1 MSSASGEDLLV
12 IDDLHVEFDTRAGII
27 RGLRGISLKVA
38 RGETLGIV
46 GESGSGKSVMAQSVM
61 GLIDTPGRIAGGD
74 IRWKGQSLLGPK
86 GRRYG
91 ARIRGREL
99 AMIFQNPMT
108 SLNPLMTIGAQ
119 IEEVIVHH
127 LGKSAREARQRAL
140 ELLDLVGINSP
151 ASRLSQLPHELS
163 GGMKQRIII
172 AMAIACEPELLIA
185 DEPTTA
191 LDVTVQAQIL
201 ELINDIQ
208 KAMNLSIILITH
220 DLGVVAQS
228 CHRVMVMYAGK
239 EMEEAPVEQL
249 FSRPAHHY
257 TTGLLR
263 STPRLRDNGERLFS
277 IDGAPPTLIDPPRG
291 CPFYDRCEARTE
303 DCRMEPPVVTTGNEA
318 KAMCWHV

>member
-1 MSSASGEDLLV
+1 MSAVAEDDLLV
-12 IDDLHVEFDTRAGII
+12 IDDLHVQFDTRAGVIH
-27 RGLRGISLKVA
+27 GLRGLSLTVA

-61 GLIDTPGRIAGGD
+61 GLIDTPGEIVRGD
-74 IRWKGQSLLGPK
+74 IRFKGRSLLGPK
-86 GRRYG
+86 GRSYG
-91 ARIRGREL
+91 RKIRGREL

-140 ELLDLVGINSP
+140 ELLDLVGITSP
-151 ASRLSQLPHELS
+151 VSRLSQLPHELS

-239 EMEEAPVEQL
+239 EMEEAPVGQL
-249 FSRPAHHY
+249 FSRPAHYY
-257 TTGLLR
+257 TAGLLR
-263 STPRLRDNGERLFS
+263 STPRLRDSSDRLFS
-277 IDGAPPTLIDPPRG
+277 IDGAPPSLIDPPTG
-291 CPFYDRCEARTE
+291 CPFFDRCEARTE
-303 DCRMEPPVVTTGNEA
+303 ECRMDPPAVTTGNQA